1 MKFRLTTTPNSA
13 TAGVDY
19 ESVVQD
25 LQFSPGNF
33 LQSVDITLRD
43 DLIIEGTET
52 FQVRIDSDD
61 AQVRI
66 VEPQTITVTILD
78 TDGTYII
85 IMSIH
90 YI

>member
-19 ESVVQD
+19 ESVVRD

-33 LQSVDITLRD
+33 LQTVDITLRD

-78 TDGTYII
+78 TDGTYMICRFTI
-85 IMSIH
+85 
-90 YI
+90 YE